1 MFTNDQNFLI
11 ERLLL
16 MFTNDDRPIIFDD
29 RRNVKAVVPTN
40 WPSILEAISRWP
52 LFIFYQKIIS
62 FLQKKTIKH
71 LFKQN
76 GHICTSRY
84 VTLVS
89 IYVDKKCRNL
99 LFTKKTKNIHNVA
112 SINCAFFQPQ
122 KNTVNTK
129 HKLRFL
135 K

>member
-62 FLQKKTIKH
+62 FLQKKLLSIF
-71 LFKQN
+71 FKQN

-99 LFTKKTKNIHNVA
+99 LFTKNTHNVA

>member
-1 MFTNDQNFLI
+1 MFTKDQNSII

-16 MFTNDDRPIIFDD
+16 LFTNDDRPIIFDD

-52 LFIFYQKIIS
+52 HFIFYQKIIS

-71 LFKQN
+71 ILKQN
-76 GHICTSRY
+76 SHICTSRY
-84 VTLVS
+84 VSLVS

-99 LFTKKTKNIHNVA
+99 LFTKNKK
-112 SINCAFFQPQ
+112 QPQ
-122 KNTVNTK
+122 CCVNKLCIFSASEK
-129 HKLRFL
+129 HCQHKT
-135 K
+135 